1 MAISITIFFVLT
13 ILFFISNKED
23 TGPIKV
29 LKSLWYTTVTIGSVA
44 VILGSICLGFMKYQE
59 VENNRR
65 AVAYQKSLEKETL
78 EYNQCIEQAKRIAS
92 YNNYTL
98 DTAVYIAGCVKPSG
112 Y

>member
-1 MAISITIFFVLT
+1 MEISIVIFFVLT

-29 LKSLWYTTVTIGSVA
+29 LKSLWYTTMTIGSVA

-59 VENNRR
+59 LGSNSRKVS
-65 AVAYQKSLEKETL
+65 YQK
-78 EYNQCIEQAKRIAS
+78 YNQCIERAKHIS
-92 YNNYTL
+92 DFNNFTL
-98 DTAVYIAGCVKPSG
+98 DTSIYIEGCVKPSG

>member
-1 MAISITIFFVLT
+1 MLERDTTTRYNA
-13 ILFFISNKED
+13 FI
-23 TGPIKV
+23 P
-29 LKSLWYTTVTIGSVA
+29 
-44 VILGSICLGFMKYQE
+44 E
-59 VENNRR
+59 V
-65 AVAYQKSLEKETL
+65 VAYQKSLEKETL